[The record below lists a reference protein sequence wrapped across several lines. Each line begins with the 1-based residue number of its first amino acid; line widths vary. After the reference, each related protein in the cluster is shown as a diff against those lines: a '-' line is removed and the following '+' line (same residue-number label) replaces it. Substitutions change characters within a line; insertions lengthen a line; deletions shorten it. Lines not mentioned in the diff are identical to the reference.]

1 MANQT
6 WLGHSHLTLSFT
18 HNLTVWTAVAYF
30 DFPFIGSWEVS
41 GGKSE
46 GRSLAMLGGAGE
58 LYSGHWSSR
67 DGLRLELSLVPA
79 SVSCDDIDLPAPCH
93 SRADTKQSQVW
104 AVAKT
109 LKQS

>member
-1 MANQT
+1 MV
-6 WLGHSHLTLSFT
+6 LGRCP
-18 HNLTVWTAVAYF
+18 VA
-30 DFPFIGSWEVS
+30 
-41 GGKSE
+41 KAR

-93 SRADTKQSQVW
+93 SRAHTKQSQVW
-104 AVAKT
+104 AIAELGFQFHVTKRHNSNFH
-109 LKQS
+109 L